1 MDTNFWGFL
10 MAKHT
15 EEFKYR
21 VVQEYF
27 NDPIGYRALSK
38 KYGLQHS
45 TVKRWVGWYQTH
57 GMEGLAK
64 KFTHYSAEFK
74 LSVLRYVWDNSISY
88 SQAAIHFNIR
98 NPGILAQWVQ
108 LYRHGGLGA
117 LEPLHKGRPPT
128 MSTPSKKPSPNQ
140 ESVAQSHE
148 ALLEELNYLRL
159 ENAYLKKLQALVQA
173 KEKLARERKRK

>member
-1 MDTNFWGFL
+1 

-21 VVQEYF
+21 VVQEYLEG
-27 NDPIGYRALSK
+27 PMGYVALGK
-38 KYGLQHS
+38 KYDLQHS
-45 TVKRWVGWYQTH
+45 TVKRWVSWYQTH
-57 GMEGLAK
+57 GMEGLKK

-74 LSVLRYVWDNSISY
+74 LSVLRHLWDNALSY
-88 SQAAIHFNIR
+88 SQVATHFNIR
-98 NPGILAQWVQ
+98 NPGILAQWVR

-117 LEPLHKGRPPT
+117 LEPRRKGRQST
-128 MSTPSKKPSPNQ
+128 MPTPSKMPSPNQ
-140 ESVAQSHE
+140 EPATQSHE

-173 KEKLARERKRK
+173 KEKLARVRKRK

>member
-1 MDTNFWGFL
+1 

-21 VVQEYF
+21 VVQEYL
-27 NDPIGYRALSK
+27 NGPMGYVALGK
-38 KYGLQHS
+38 KYGLQYS
-45 TVKRWVGWYQTH
+45 TVRRWVGWYQAH
-57 GMEGLAK
+57 GMEGLTK

-74 LSVLRYVWDNSISY
+74 LSVLRHVWDNSLSY
-88 SQAAIHFNIR
+88 SQAATHFNIR
-98 NPGILAQWVQ
+98 NPGILAQWVR

-117 LEPLHKGRPPT
+117 LEPRRKGRPPT
-128 MSTPSKKPSPNQ
+128 MSAPSKKPSPSQ
-140 ESVAQSHE
+140 EPAEGSHE
-148 ALLEELNYLRL
+148 ALLKELNYLRL